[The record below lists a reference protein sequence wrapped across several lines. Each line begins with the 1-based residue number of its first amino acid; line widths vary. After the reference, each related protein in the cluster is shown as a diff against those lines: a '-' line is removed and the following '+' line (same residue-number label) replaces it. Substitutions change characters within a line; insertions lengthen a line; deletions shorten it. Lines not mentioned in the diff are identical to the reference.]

1 MRNLLNLQRSSFM
14 QPDLLRP
21 RQLQIFRI
29 SRESVPLMPSSSLR
43 PPKRQPDVRYRQ
55 PWDWFSAHQHS
66 ARESVFKLWT
76 LQYFKH
82 VYFPRALLLI
92 LSTGNWFSPDSHP
105 YIYIYI
111 YIHTH
116 THTYTHIHTVLC
128 TNFFIFFA
136 DGLIFLVLC
145 LSALIFFCMI
155 RRLSAKWP

>member
-43 PPKRQPDVRYRQ
+43 PPKRQPDIRYRQ

-111 YIHTH
+111 YIYTHIHTH
-116 THTYTHIHTVLC
+116 THTYTQCFVQTSLSSSLMALFSWCSV
-128 TNFFIFFA
+128 
-136 DGLIFLVLC
+136 C
-145 LSALIFFCMI
+145 LPWYFSV
-155 RRLSAKWP
+155 W

>member
-1 MRNLLNLQRSSFM
+1 MRNLLNLQRSSYM
-14 QPDLLRP
+14 QPDFLHP
-21 RQLQIFRI
+21 RQLQIFSI
-29 SRESVPLMPSSSLR
+29 SRESVPLRPSSSPR
-43 PPKRQPDVRYRQ
+43 PPKRQADVPYPQ

-66 ARESVFKLWT
+66 AGESVFKLWT
-76 LQYFKH
+76 LRYFKH

-92 LSTGNWFSPDSHP
+92 LSTVNWFLPDSH
-105 YIYIYI
+105 IYIY
-111 YIHTH
+111 
-116 THTYTHIHTVLC
+116 TVLC

>member
-21 RQLQIFRI
+21 RQLQIFHI

-92 LSTGNWFSPDSHP
+92 LSTGNWFLPDSHP
-105 YIYIYI
+105 YIYM

-116 THTYTHIHTVLC
+116 THTHSALYKLLYLLRWWPYFLGALFVC
-128 TNFFIFFA
+128 P
-136 DGLIFLVLC
+136 DIFLYDKKVIC
-145 LSALIFFCMI
+145 QMALE
-155 RRLSAKWP
+155 